1 MASEP
6 QQEVRVRFA
15 PSPTGHWHVGGAR
28 TTLFNW
34 LYAKQTG
41 GKLVLR
47 IEDTDRARS
56 RREYEIEL
64 IEILGWLGID
74 YDEGP
79 AWRKIPSTDPEQAH
93 GEWQMA
99 ESKGEYGPYRQSERI
114 DIYRTYLQNMLADGR
129 AYICYC
135 TKEELEAERQAL
147 AAQGLPQKYSG
158 HCRALTEAPAGR
170 TPESIRFRMP
180 EMTVTFTDMIRGTVS
195 FDTAL
200 FGDIIIAKDV
210 RSPLYNFAVVVD
222 DELMRITH
230 VIRGEEHLANTPR
243 QIAMQKAL
251 GFREP
256 TYAHLPLILAPDR
269 SKLSKRF
276 AEASMLSYRDAG
288 YMPDA
293 LVNFLT
299 LLGWHP
305 HDDRE
310 VFSRD
315 ELIKTFDMKRV
326 QKAGAVFN
334 QEKLDWLNR
343 EYLKRLSAD
352 EILGRLAP
360 LLPSGHALTHEQ
372 VLRIVELLRDRAK
385 TLKDFVEHSDFF
397 FRAPEYDG
405 KLLVWKSDEA
415 TTTSEVLQKLAATCT
430 EYGGTWEREHL
441 LATLEPLSGTY
452 GRGSVFWPLRVA
464 LSGLPASP
472 DPIDIA
478 VILGKHE
485 TLRRIARAREL
496 LSA

>member
-1 MASEP
+1 MASEHT
-6 QQEVRVRFA
+6 QEVRVRFA
-15 PSPTGHWHVGGAR
+15 PSPTGHWHIGGAR
-28 TTLFNW
+28 STLFNW

-56 RREYEIEL
+56 REEYEIEL

-79 AWRKIPSTDPEQAH
+79 VWTKDGATWKKET
-93 GEWQMA
+93 
-99 ESKGEYGPYRQSERI
+99 SKGEYGPYRQSERI
-114 DIYRTYLQNMLADGR
+114 DIYRTYLNDMLADGR
-129 AYICYC
+129 AYLCYC

-158 HCRALTEAPAGR
+158 HCRALPAPPAGK
-170 TPESIRFRMP
+170 TAESIRFRMP
-180 EMTVTFTDMIRGTVS
+180 ETTITFADMIRGTVT

-210 RSPLYNFAVVVD
+210 DSPLYNFAVVVD
-222 DELMRITH
+222 DELMKITH

-276 AEASMLSYRDAG
+276 TESSMTSYRDAG
-288 YMPDA
+288 YVPDA
-293 LVNFLT
+293 MVNFMA

-305 HDDRE
+305 QDDKEVLSRE
-310 VFSRD
+310 
-315 ELIKTFDMKRV
+315 ELIAAFDMKRV

-343 EYLKRLSAD
+343 EYLKRFSAD
-352 EILGRLAP
+352 EILARLMP
-360 LLPSGHALTHEQ
+360 QLPSGHTLSHEQ
-372 VLRIVELLRDRAK
+372 LIRIVEILRDRAK
-385 TLKDFVEHSDFF
+385 TLKDFVSYGELF
-397 FRAPEYDG
+397 FRMPEYEG
-405 KLLVWKSDEA
+405 KLLVWKTDNA
-415 TTTSEVLQKLAATCT
+415 KKTAEVLSKLTELFSAHGGSWDRESLLAAI
-430 EYGGTWEREHL
+430 G
-441 LATLEPLSGTY
+441 PLSETE
-452 GRGSVFWPLRVA
+452 GRGSVFWPLRTA

-478 VILGKHE
+478 TVLGKDE
-485 TLRRIARAREL
+485 SLRRIAHAREL
-496 LSA
+496 LST

>member
-1 MASEP
+1 MASEHT
-6 QQEVRVRFA
+6 QEVRVRFA

-56 RREYEIEL
+56 REEYEIEL
-64 IEILGWLGID
+64 VEILGWLGVD

-79 AWRKIPSTDPEQAH
+79 VWQKEN
-93 GEWQMA
+93 GEWKKGR
-99 ESKGEYGPYRQSERI
+99 SRGEYGPYRQSERI
-114 DIYRTYLQNMLADGR
+114 DIYRTYLNDMLADGR
-129 AYICYC
+129 AYHCYC
-135 TKEELEAERQAL
+135 TKEELEAERQAF

-158 HCRALTEAPAGR
+158 HCRALAAPPAG
-170 TPESIRFRMP
+170 TSAESIRFRMP
-180 EMTVTFTDMIRGTVS
+180 ETTVTFADMIRGAVS

-200 FGDIIIAKDV
+200 FGDVIIAKDTET
-210 RSPLYNFAVVVD
+210 PLYNFAVVID

-230 VIRGEEHLANTPR
+230 VIRGEEHLANTPK

-276 AEASMLSYRDAG
+276 AESSMLSYRESG
-288 YMPDA
+288 YVPDA
-293 LVNFLT
+293 LVNFMA

-305 HDDRE
+305 QDDRE
-310 VFSRD
+310 VLSRE

-343 EYLKRLSAD
+343 EYLKRLSAAD
-352 EILGRLAP
+352 ILTRLTP
-360 LLPSGHALTHEQ
+360 QLPKDHALTHEQ
-372 VLRIVELLRDRAK
+372 LMRIVELLRDRAK
-385 TLKDFVEHSDFF
+385 TLKDFIVHGELF
-397 FRAPEYDG
+397 FRVPEYEG
-405 KLLVWKSDEA
+405 KLLVWKSDDA
-415 TTTSEVLQKLAATCT
+415 RKADEVLRKLTEALT
-430 EYGGTWEREHL
+430 EYGGPWDREHL
-441 LATLEPLSGTY
+441 LTMLEPLSGTY

-478 VILGKHE
+478 TVLGKDE
-485 TLRRIARAREL
+485 SLRRIARAQAL
-496 LSA
+496 LGV